1 MSDDRELEELRREV
15 AHLNERLSAL
25 EELLGAPEPEPVL
38 QAEAEAEAWP
48 AVTLYAPTP
57 TASPPEP
64 VGRPVQSFRRTA
76 TAREPERRELE
87 NLIGSTWLNRL
98 GIIALFVATAFF
110 LRYAFENDWIGPW
123 GRVAIGLV
131 AGAGVILWG
140 ERFRRRGYTA
150 FSWSLDALGIGV
162 LYLSL
167 WAAFDHYELIP
178 QWLALAAMVLVTAT
192 MTIRAVYLQAQP
204 IALFALLAGY
214 AAPVLVS
221 LGEGQHVALFS
232 YLLILNLGAF
242 AVVRM
247 RGWLPVALEAFLAT
261 TMILWGWRAFD
272 YSSGLLEVTLGFAS
286 VFFLLFAVAP
296 LVVRRLP
303 ESEAPG
309 PASARLEPNIL
320 LLLPP
325 ANAGAYFLFA
335 RELLQTQGRPA
346 QALVAAG
353 IAAVA
358 FGVGV
363 GIGRRSS
370 GGGSIRGLL
379 QGLHWSLAVLFLAGA
394 IELRF
399 QTPWASVLL
408 LLEAL
413 AVTAVGYLRRH
424 RFALVLAALVL
435 GLAVA
440 RLALYDQFD
449 PSRLLLNARFGTYL
463 LAVGVTL
470 ALWRAATLL
479 VEDRR
484 RELLWAATMTVNAL
498 ALLAL
503 TLEVHHF
510 FQSTGGL
517 RPSRF
522 ANYHLVRD
530 FAYSA
535 LWLIYGAGLMAVGF
549 WRHLDVFRWQALGV
563 IAATAVKAFVYDV
576 AELEQVYRILSF
588 FFLGVVLLVVSFAYQ
603 RDWLRLERAEKQGG
617 G

>member
-15 AHLNERLSAL
+15 ARLNERLSAL
-25 EELLGAPEPEPVL
+25 EELIGVPELEPAL

-48 AVTLYAPTP
+48 AVTSPAPTP
-57 TASPPEP
+57 TASLAEP
-64 VGRPVQSFRRTA
+64 GGRPVQSFRRTA

-87 NLIGSTWLNRL
+87 NVIGSTWLNRL

-123 GRVAIGLV
+123 GRVAIGLA
-131 AGAGVILWG
+131 AGVGVILWG
-140 ERFRRRGYTA
+140 ERFRHRGYTA

-204 IALFALLAGY
+204 IALFSLLAGY

-286 VFFLLFAVAP
+286 VFFLLFAVVP

-309 PASARLEPNIL
+309 QASALLEPNIL

-346 QALVAAG
+346 QALVAAA

-358 FGVGV
+358 FGVGL

-370 GGGSIRGLL
+370 GGGSIRELL
-379 QGLHWSLAVLFLAGA
+379 QGLHWSLAVLFL
-394 IELRF
+394 
-399 QTPWASVLL
+399 
-408 LLEAL
+408 
-413 AVTAVGYLRRH
+413 
-424 RFALVLAALVL
+424 
-435 GLAVA
+435 
-440 RLALYDQFD
+440 
-449 PSRLLLNARFGTYL
+449 
-463 LAVGVTL
+463 
-470 ALWRAATLL
+470 
-479 VEDRR
+479 
-484 RELLWAATMTVNAL
+484 
-498 ALLAL
+498 
-503 TLEVHHF
+503 
-510 FQSTGGL
+510 
-517 RPSRF
+517 
-522 ANYHLVRD
+522 
-530 FAYSA
+530 
-535 LWLIYGAGLMAVGF
+535 
-549 WRHLDVFRWQALGV
+549 
-563 IAATAVKAFVYDV
+563 
-576 AELEQVYRILSF
+576 
-588 FFLGVVLLVVSFAYQ
+588 
-603 RDWLRLERAEKQGG
+603 
-617 G
+617 